1 MKRALHLCFSS
12 YGRVLDV
19 VCLKTSKL
27 RGQARRLRATLFFC
41 AGC

>member
-27 RGQARRLRATLFFC
+27 RGQARRVSWRFRFA
-41 AGC
+41 AAW

>member
-27 RGQARRLRATLFFC
+27 RGQARLLGPLEVVLR
-41 AGC
+41 